1 MTSSPTRGRKKAPK
15 LLLAHACATRTQQE
29 LSRFFFPSRSQK
41 NWTLTR
47 PYLSVEISPPAGPT
61 TMAVC
66 VPLIVGFGVA
76 RCGRKGIAAGIQGK
90 GFFIHRGTGTLL
102 VEVPS

>member
-61 TMAVC
+61 TTAVC
-66 VPLIVGFGVA
+66 VPLIVGFGVT
-76 RCGRKGIAAGIQGK
+76 RCGSNGIAAGM
-90 GFFIHRGTGTLL
+90 HRNIFLYRSGTDSLL
-102 VEVPS
+102 V